1 MVPNYQ
7 GVMIISNEEAKIR
20 EELEDDIER
29 DLEAEIKDQIC
40 QLALRLHRLYQ
51 HQRERIL
58 RELLK
63 SGDQLSS
70 KDNLFSEM
78 NIRIKMEGGSKIE
91 ISETKKVMNT
101 ASESKSTNKAP
112 QSSNN
117 KSTCS
122 EIVHKHGKVTDQ
134 TGKEFNWVK
143 TLRSEKSASN
153 KKNEPTSTRST
164 KFSNCVPDD
173 VSSHDAEHVTRKNN
187 VRGVPTRQQNGE
199 AYAEE
204 MKKSLELV
212 WKS

>member
-7 GVMIISNEEAKIR
+7 GVLIISNEEAKIR

-40 QLALRLHRLYQ
+40 LLALRLHRLYQ

-78 NIRIKMEGGSKIE
+78 NIRIKMEGGSEIE
-91 ISETKKVMNT
+91 ISETKKVTNT
-101 ASESKSTNKAP
+101 ASESKSTKAL

-122 EIVHKHGKVTDQ
+122 EILHKH
-134 TGKEFNWVK
+134 GKEFNWVK

-153 KKNEPTSTRST
+153 KKNEPTSKRST
-164 KFSNCVPDD
+164 KFSNCVPD
-173 VSSHDAEHVTRKNN
+173 VPSHDAEHVTRKNN

-204 MKKSLELV
+204 MEKSLELA